1 MPNTNTPQGLVPIL
15 RGAGGNMADTMLR
28 TKAASLN
35 ARIRIYDVVAPAT
48 DGTIT
53 RTITPGTTNLLGVAI
68 DGGAPLTLTQHHV
81 IEEADAVYAAM
92 VSGATG
98 GLAADVFANAN
109 ILLGSTSQFISDD
122 VIDQTTIGAGAGL
135 DLKLLRRHPEVDTTF
150 GQWAVFEVQINK
162 TIRDSATAGV

>member
-15 RGAGGNMADTMLR
+15 RGAGGNFAEANLR
-28 TKAASLN
+28 SKAATLN
-35 ARIRIYDVVAPAT
+35 ARIRIYDAVAPVS
-48 DGTIT
+48 DGTIS

-81 IEEADAVYAAM
+81 IEEPDATYAAM

-109 ILLGSTSQFISDD
+109 LLLGSTSTFISDD
-122 VIDQTTIGAGAGL
+122 QIDQTTIAATATL
-135 DLKLLRRHPEVDTTF
+135 DLKLIKRFPEADTTF
-150 GQWAVFEVQINK
+150 GQFSVFEVQINK
-162 TIRDSATAGV
+162 TIRDQATAGV